1 MKRFR
6 IAVLILSIGLLTS
19 PSYSDKKETKNS
31 DDLYKQLD
39 LFTKA
44 LRFIQTNYVEEVS
57 DKELIHG
64 SIRGML
70 ENLDP
75 HSSFLNPESF
85 DELRIDTEGRFGG
98 VGIEVTLKDGVLTV
112 VTPIEGSPAFEAKI
126 REGDQ
131 IIKIDGVPTR
141 SLVLADAVKK
151 MRGKK
156 GSQINLT
163 IKRGGKEPF
172 DVTLIR
178 DIIRVQ
184 SVRSEL
190 LDDRYGYLR
199 IAAFQEETEK
209 ELEKT
214 LRSLDKKSNQ
224 KFKTPI
230 KGLILDLRNNPGGL
244 LDQATKVVD
253 RFLKEGVIVSTRSRN
268 APTDKQEAVNDGNEP
283 DYPIVVLING
293 GSASASEIVAG
304 ALQDHKR
311 AVLLGTQTFGK
322 GSVQTVFELGQGAAI
337 KLTVARYYTPSG
349 RSIQVDGIKPDLV
362 VSVPESAQAI
372 GLSGGVIREKDLKG
386 HLEGKRKKAGK
397 KEKGLE
403 EESVTDFQKE
413 AAINYLKS
421 LDLLQEKRPSSDHP

>member
-1 MKRFR
+1 MRKIR
-6 IAVLILSIGLLTS
+6 LLLLGLFVIFFAL
-19 PSYSDKKETKNS
+19 PSYSEKKEGKNN

-57 DKELIHG
+57 DKELVHG

-85 DELRIDTEGRFGG
+85 EELKVDTEGRFGG
-98 VGIEVTLKDGVLTV
+98 VGIEVTLKEGVLTV

-131 IIKIDGVPTR
+131 IVKIDGTPTR
-141 SLVLADAVKK
+141 GLALADAVKK

-156 GSQINLT
+156 GSPIRLT
-163 IKRGGKEPF
+163 IRREGKEPF
-172 DVTLIR
+172 NVTLIR
-178 DIIRVQ
+178 NIIRVQ

-190 LDDRYGYLR
+190 LDDGYGYLR

-209 ELEKT
+209 ELGKS
-214 LRSLDKKSNQ
+214 LQSLDKKSNQ
-224 KFKTPI
+224 KFKTSL

-244 LDQATKVVD
+244 LDQSVKVAD

-268 APTDKQEAVNDGNEP
+268 APVDKQEAVKDGNEP

-322 GSVQTVFELGQGAAI
+322 GSVQTIFELGQGAAI

-349 RSIQVDGIKPDLV
+349 RSIQADGIKPDLI
-362 VSVPESAQAI
+362 VSVPESAEAI
-372 GLSGGVIREKDLKG
+372 GLSGGLIREKDLKG
-386 HLEGKRKKAGK
+386 HLKGDKEKAGK
-397 KEKGLE
+397 EQKE
-403 EESVTDFQKE
+403 EEVDFQKQ
-413 AAINYLKS
+413 AAINYLKG
-421 LDLLQEKRPSSDHP
+421 LEAFHSSAN